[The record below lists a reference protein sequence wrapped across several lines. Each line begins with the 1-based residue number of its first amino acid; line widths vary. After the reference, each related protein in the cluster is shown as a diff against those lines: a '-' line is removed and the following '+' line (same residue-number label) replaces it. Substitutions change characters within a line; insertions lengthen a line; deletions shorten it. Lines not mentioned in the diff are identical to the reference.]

1 MAAAATRT
9 PSRSSTHKAAGA
21 LLAHGRTRTDAP
33 ANPGANVCTQQA
45 RKNGHGQH
53 RAGRAKVKRTTRS
66 ADPGGRARP
75 NHAGIGLRSGNL
87 PAHGVHEAAFRAP
100 HQTDGIRRAA
110 VRRPPKALQ
119 KRIYLPCPARK
130 YSRGA
135 GVCSACLHNLIYITN
150 FINVNI
156 PNLQRFFHA
165 FGCHNTLSITANR
178 AASHAKRRIYIILF
192 T

>member
-1 MAAAATRT
+1 M
-9 PSRSSTHKAAGA
+9 
-21 LLAHGRTRTDAP
+21 RTDAP
-33 ANPGANVCTQQA
+33 ASPGANVCTQQA

-66 ADPGGRARP
+66 ADPGERCAAKSRGNR
-75 NHAGIGLRSGNL
+75 GLRSGNL
-87 PAHGVHEAAFRAP
+87 PAHGAHEAAFRAP

-110 VRRPPKALQ
+110 VKRPPKALQ
-119 KRIYLPCPARK
+119 KRRYLPCPARK

-165 FGCHNTLSITANR
+165 FGCHNMLSITVNR
-178 AASHAKRRIYIILF
+178 AASHAMRRIYIIKF